1 MESSKENNRLAAL
14 EAYLE
19 RSAAETERRNA
30 KYERMHD
37 DALREMQE
45 MREFQEKTSREA
57 AERKAQIDKQ
67 IAQLNKQIGGM
78 SNNQGAETTE
88 LP

>member
-19 RSAAETERRNA
+19 RSAAENA
-30 KYERMHD
+30 EFKRMHT
-37 DALREMQE
+37 DALREMQK
-45 MREFQEKTSREA
+45 MREFQAKTSLE
-57 AERKAQIDKQ
+57 IDKLRQ
-67 IAQLNKQIGGM
+67 AQAQTDKQIGGM